1 MSDVKI
7 SQLTQLSART
17 ESDVIPIVNSGVTK
31 KITVEDFTRE
41 PVYNAGNVSGSITVD
56 LSLGKWFIFTLTG
69 NVSVTL
75 TNSKEGET
83 FLFWVYANGNFSVT
97 NITLSGGD
105 VYSVGGN
112 LPNPA
117 NNAWNLYQAYV
128 INGGIVLT
136 EIGNFS
142 IV

>member
-75 TNSKEGET
+75 TNEKEGET

>member
-69 NVSVTL
+69 NVDVTL
-75 TNSKEGET
+75 TNEKEGET

-105 VYSVGGN
+105 IYSVGGN